1 MRWELDYVGGLA
13 LVTKVV
19 NIWVPKKWGIV

>member
-13 LVTKVV
+13 LVIKVV
-19 NIWVPKKWGIV
+19 NIWVPNNWGIV